1 MQPSRNSRAKGR
13 MRRAIAIDMRQL
25 YTSAR
30 HNDQN
35 SPTSAKKGK
44 GLKGWTNCG

>member
-1 MQPSRNSRAKGR
+1 MSRAK
-13 MRRAIAIDMRQL
+13 AVSIRQL

-30 HNDQN
+30 HNDEN